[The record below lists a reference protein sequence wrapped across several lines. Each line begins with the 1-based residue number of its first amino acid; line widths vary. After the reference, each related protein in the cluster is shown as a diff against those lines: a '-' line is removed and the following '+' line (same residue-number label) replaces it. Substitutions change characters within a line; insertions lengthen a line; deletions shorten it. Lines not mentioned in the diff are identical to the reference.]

1 VDTPLDGGRRTARQ
15 VYLVGVWLLV
25 AAILIQVLLAG
36 AGVFTGDAN
45 YFIWHANYNSL
56 VVFLLPLILI
66 GVGRYGRVPRQTL
79 WLTAAVPGLVVVQS
93 LLLIPYHLQAPGLLR
108 ALAGL
113 HAVNALFIFLV
124 AVRLLERVKGL
135 TQSSG

>member
-1 VDTPLDGGRRTARQ
+1 MAQEGRRRIALQAYVIGIR
-15 VYLVGVWLLV
+15 V
-25 AAILIQVLLAG
+25 LIAVVVLQVLLAG
-36 AGVFTGDAN
+36 AGVFTGDAT
-45 YFIWHANYNSL
+45 YYVWHANYNSV

-66 GVGRYGRVPRQTL
+66 AIGWYGRVPRQTL

-93 LLLIPYHLQAPGLLR
+93 LLLIPYHLQAQGLLR

-124 AVRLLERVKGL
+124 AVRLVERARAL
-135 TQSSG
+135 TQARA